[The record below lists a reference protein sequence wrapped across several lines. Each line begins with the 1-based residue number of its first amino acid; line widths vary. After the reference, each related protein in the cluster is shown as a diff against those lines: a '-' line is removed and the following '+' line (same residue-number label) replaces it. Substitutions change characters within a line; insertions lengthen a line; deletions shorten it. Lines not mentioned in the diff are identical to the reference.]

1 MLLLLQCYDSYSTKL
16 FYEGSLWQS
25 SQKLFIGVRKSIF
38 SKHHFSFSSTLW
50 PIGKIRMV
58 NILEMANRRAKRS
71 KTWASG
77 WVGGWVALTYI
88 WGAFEIAVFKV
99 ILESFGAFVLKWP
112 GLEKGYLQSETE
124 RNLGLGASCNM
135 YIGYFD
141 LSVQGHVG
149 VIR

>member
-1 MLLLLQCYDSYSTKL
+1 
-16 FYEGSLWQS
+16 
-25 SQKLFIGVRKSIF
+25 
-38 SKHHFSFSSTLW
+38 
-50 PIGKIRMV
+50 MV

-112 GLEKGYLQSETE
+112 GLEKGYL
-124 RNLGLGASCNM
+124 
-135 YIGYFD
+135 
-141 LSVQGHVG
+141 
-149 VIR
+149 